1 MKSRYIIAAIIAVA
15 FLAVG
20 MFVMNTSK
28 IEYANFMQA
37 KYSNKT
43 VQVIGMPDKN
53 SFPEDNSSNVFC
65 FYMKDKA
72 GTTKIV
78 EYAGPKPMNFDLAEY
93 VVVKG
98 KYENDKFIAKEILT
112 KCPSKYENELT
123 KRQGEK

>member
-1 MKSRYIIAAIIAVA
+1 MKNRYIIAAIIAA
-15 FLAVG
+15 ACLTVG

-28 IEYANFMQA
+28 IEYQNFTQA
-37 KYSNKT
+37 KNSNKT

-53 SFPEDNSSNVFC
+53 SFPEDNSSNLFR

-72 GTTKIV
+72 GISQMV
-78 EYAGPKPMNFDLAEY
+78 EYYGPKPMNFDLAEY

-98 KYENDKFIAKEILT
+98 RYENDKFIAKEILT

-123 KRQGEK
+123 KRKGEK

>member
-15 FLAVG
+15 FLSVG

-28 IEYANFMQA
+28 IEYANFQQA
-37 KYSNKT
+37 KAADKM
-43 VQVIGMPDKN
+43 VQVIGMPDKENIPEGN
-53 SFPEDNSSNVFC
+53 SAQLFIFN
-65 FYMKDKA
+65 MKDKA

-98 KYENDKFIAKEILT
+98 KFEGDKFKAKEILT